1 MNSNGTSSRKRNSAL
16 FLKIVQSIYLLSCI
30 ELCIIKI
37 FLSLFPPV
45 VSEVYLRTIQTLL
58 ITLVLLLC

>member
-16 FLKIVQSIYLLSCI
+16 FPKIVQSIYLLSCI